1 MKHLFLF
8 LLLLPFVIYSQDTV
22 QLTSQELF
30 DYNSRWNNLG
40 NTQSY
45 VDYSKD
51 VLSSS
56 DISLGYVN
64 KRLST
69 TINLSYHTSS
79 SNGKWSHTY
88 MTSINP
94 IWKYYGIGYGISRI
108 KKTRKTTLQT
118 IVSTDFVFQKNIT
131 VSIIDIFVTK
141 KFGKIG
147 YALTSSQTF
156 WGEWEGPWEGQYIVD
171 SNGNWVSNI
180 YPINPPSSQ
189 LTARAMLMYTYPIK
203 TKLVDISPQIFTTGD
218 IYKIYKS
225 SDLNISY
232 WDDFNLDIYY
242 GLSMNWKITKK
253 FILNT
258 NVRLNNTIDNNT
270 TIYKKS
276 NPILFMI
283 GTSFKL

>member
-1 MKHLFLF
+1 MKKLLFI
-8 LLLLPFVIYSQDTV
+8 LLLPFIIHTQDTM
-22 QLTSQELF
+22 QLTPQELF

-56 DISLGYVN
+56 DISLGYVDR
-64 KRLST
+64 RLST
-69 TINLSYHTSS
+69 TINLSYHVSS
-79 SNGKWSHTY
+79 SNGKWNHTY

-94 IWKYYGIGYGISRI
+94 VWKYYGIGYGISRI
-108 KKTRKTTLQT
+108 KETRKTTLQT

-131 VSIIDIFVTK
+131 VSIVDIFVTR

-147 YALTSSQTF
+147 YAVTASNTF
-156 WGEWEGPWEGQYIVD
+156 WGEWEGPWEGQFVVD

-180 YPINPPSSQ
+180 YPINPASSQ

-203 TKLVDISPQIFTTGD
+203 TKLVEISPQVFTTGD
-218 IYKIYKS
+218 IYKVYRS

-253 FILNT
+253 FVLNT
-258 NVRLNNTIDNNT
+258 NVRLNSTVDNST

-276 NPILFMI
+276 NPILLMI

>member
-79 SNGKWSHTY
+79 SNGKWSHAY

-94 IWKYYGIGYGISRI
+94 IWKYYGIGYGISKI

-156 WGEWEGPWEGQYIVD
+156 WDEWEGPWEGQYIVD

-218 IYKIYKS
+218 IYKVYKS

-253 FILNT
+253 FVLNT